1 MLLRDKD
8 PVQRGRFA
16 GARSRL
22 SGRCGRLDD
31 VAALRNLQGHP
42 RILLHEQ
49 DGDAPPVQTAMISK
63 ICSTMT
69 GARPIDGSS
78 SSISFGSI
86 ISPRAIVS
94 ICCSPPESVPA
105 CCRSRSRRRGK
116 RSSEASS
123 SSCVRALLRLR
134 YAPIRRFSNT
144 VFSAKMPRPSGT
156 CAMPRAA
163 ISCRGQMRDVLA
175 VKCDLR
181 LRPRASSALRWP

>member
-1 MLLRDKD
+1 MPR
-8 PVQRGRFA
+8 RC
-16 GARSRL
+16 RS
-22 SGRCGRLDD
+22 
-31 VAALRNLQGHP
+31 
-42 RILLHEQ
+42 
-49 DGDAPPVQTAMISK
+49 AMISK

-116 RSSEASS
+116 RSSEVSS

-163 ISCRGQMRDVLA
+163 ISCGGRCVMSSPSNVIFASGPSFISPEMALSVVLLPA
-175 VKCDLR
+175 PFAPMSVTISPCSTFR
-181 LRPRASSALRWP
+181 SMPFSARIFP